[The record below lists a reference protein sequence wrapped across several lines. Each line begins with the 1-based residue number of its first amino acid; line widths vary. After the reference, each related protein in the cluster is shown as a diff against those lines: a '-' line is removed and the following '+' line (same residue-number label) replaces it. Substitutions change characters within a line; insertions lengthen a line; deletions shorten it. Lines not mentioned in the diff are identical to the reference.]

1 MTPEQEDFLEAL
13 HKEYFNRLAL
23 YAESGLF
30 NRSKAQDVVQDT
42 FHDAVKRVDEL
53 IRHTNPP
60 GWLTQTVK
68 NKVREYNRS
77 HLRYT
82 RRFLSLDSDLAAD
95 CPCLTT
101 GSSDR
106 EDSGDNPEALLAEIR
121 RRLTPEELYLMERF
135 AFDKA
140 SHLEIAQELG
150 ITVWSS
156 QKRLQRARE
165 KLSDLFP
172 QGRGGNKK

>member
-13 HKEYFNRLAL
+13 HQEYFNRLVL

-42 FHDAVKRVDEL
+42 FHDAVKRVDQLVGHE
-53 IRHTNPP
+53 NPP
-60 GWLTQTVK
+60 AWLMQTVK

-95 CPCLTT
+95 NPCLTT
-101 GSSDR
+101 DSSVR
-106 EDSGDNPEALLAEIR
+106 EDSGENLDALLAEIR
-121 RRLTPEELYLMERF
+121 RRLTPEELHLVERF

-150 ITVWSS
+150 ISVWAS
-156 QKRLQRARE
+156 QKRLQRARD

-172 QGRGGNKK
+172 QGKGRK